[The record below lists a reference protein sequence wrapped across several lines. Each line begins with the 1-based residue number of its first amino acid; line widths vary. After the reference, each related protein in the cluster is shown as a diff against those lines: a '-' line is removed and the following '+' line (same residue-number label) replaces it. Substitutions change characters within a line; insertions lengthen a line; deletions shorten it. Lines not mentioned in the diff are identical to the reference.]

1 MAQDLIKP
9 RGFGRTELDG
19 CGHIIETDE
28 GDRYSS
34 SSNNLK
40 YVLSTFNG
48 FAKDHSDHNMILK
61 QKDDYGREK
70 PIAKSV
76 LGRVSLLILFY

>member
-1 MAQDLIKP
+1 MIKP
-9 RGFGRTELDG
+9 RGFGKTELDG

-28 GDRYSS
+28 GNRYSS
-34 SSNNLK
+34 TSTNLK

-48 FAKDHSDHNMILK
+48 FAKDHSEHNMILK

-76 LGRVSLLILFY
+76 SGRVSLLILFF

>member
-19 CGHIIETDE
+19 SGHIIETDE
-28 GDRYSS
+28 GSRYLSS
-34 SSNNLK
+34 STNLK

-48 FAKDHSDHNMILK
+48 YAKDHSDHNMILK
-61 QKDDYGREK
+61 QKDDYGRER

-76 LGRVSLLILFY
+76 LGRVSLLILIY

>member
-9 RGFGRTELDG
+9 RGFGKTELDG
-19 CGHIIETDE
+19 CGHIIETDN